1 MKFKEIQIDDNDVVA
16 AAEYE
21 DGARIIFWWDHD
33 AVSPREWDNLGT
45 LCMWHRRYDLPCEGE
60 NKHKPEKDDFI
71 EWCMDDD
78 VRKNCSGREAVERLG
93 VEWFM
98 MWGDFYL
105 DHCHDWNTEMWQDRL
120 VRRAMNYI
128 NDHYVWSYVG
138 MYDHSWLSFSHVS
151 SYNYGDWDS
160 GVVGCH
166 YVSVE
171 TLAEE
176 FPGMT
181 KAQRLVVANDHLKAE
196 LNEYDM
202 WQRGSV
208 VMYELTDKNDKF
220 IDSCSGFITDKY
232 KVADLIEEVSG
243 NLPSVYGVTN
253 EC

>member
-21 DGARIIFWWDHD
+21 DGAKIIFWWDHD
-33 AVSPREWDNLGT
+33 SESPREWDNLDT

-60 NKHKPEKDDFI
+60 NKRKPMRDDFI
-71 EWCMDDD
+71 EWCVYDD
-78 VRKNCSGREAVERLG
+78 VRKNSSGREVVEQLG

-98 MWGDFYL
+98 MWGQFYL
-105 DHCHDWNTEMWQDRL
+105 DNCHDWPTEKWQDRL
-120 VRRAMNYI
+120 VERAMNYI

-138 MYDHSWLSFSHVS
+138 MYDHSGLSFSHVS

-176 FPGMT
+176 FPKRM
-181 KAQRLVVANDHLKAE
+181 KAQRLIAGREHLKAE

-202 WQRGSV
+202 WQRGNV
-208 VMYELTDKNDKF
+208 VMYELTDENDKF

-243 NLPSVYGVTN
+243 NLPSVYGVAN